1 MIMEL
6 RLNQTKPASK
16 QVVSSRLGF
25 TLVEVMVS
33 IAIAGITVGVLFAG
47 FSQGYSILRNTR
59 DDLRATQILMQ
70 KTEAF
75 RLFTWAQLANCP
87 TTFTEYYNPS
97 GLTNDSTG
105 TIFYGT
111 INPVG
116 VATNIPDNSV
126 TALYKTNVHLITITL
141 NWTNAFSGKDLAHR
155 RQMLTLNAI
164 DGMQN
169 YLFGQ

>member
-1 MIMEL
+1 MQVNL
-6 RLNQTKPASK
+6 KQRASAGLI
-16 QVVSSRLGF
+16 STITGF
-25 TLVEVMVS
+25 TLVEVLVS
-33 IAIAGITVGVLFAG
+33 IAIAAIMVSVLFAG
-47 FSQGYSILRNTR
+47 FSQGYSILRNTS

-75 RLFTWAQLANCP
+75 RLYTWAQLAACP
-87 TTFTEYYNPS
+87 TAFIEYYNPA
-97 GLTNDSTG
+97 GQTNDQAG
-105 TIFYGT
+105 TIYYGT

-141 NWTNAFSGKDLAHR
+141 NWTNDFSGKEIAHR

-164 DGMQN
+164 GGMQN